1 MDFWISEWISGFQ
14 IGFLD
19 FTVDF
24 WISADGIR
32 DFFRDGP
39 LVKTRV
45 PAVYLKMTDKTRR
58 NEADSFS
65 EGTFQLS
72 LTRLGSIYTIE
83 LVACG
88 I

>member
-1 MDFWISEWISGFQ
+1 MGF
-14 IGFLD
+14 IVHFN
-19 FTVDF
+19 
-24 WISADGIR
+24 
-32 DFFRDGP
+32 P
-39 LVKTRV
+39 LSPTR
-45 PAVYLKMTDKTRR
+45 MRR
-58 NEADSFS
+58 NQLRGYESSRQKMAILCVVDSLRYIC